1 MQRSTGVNGKMRE
14 CGETVFGRRGQGG
27 NPDAALIRVVT
38 PDFRSLAGLETGF
51 FCPDY
56 LFRYEQIGGQAEQLP
71 VSSRRN
77 KNMRKKEK
85 KWQTRN

>member
-38 PDFRSLAGLETGF
+38 PDFRSLLG
-51 FCPDY
+51 
-56 LFRYEQIGGQAEQLP
+56 IGSPAFIDCTDVWNAE
-71 VSSRRN
+71 
-77 KNMRKKEK
+77 RKIP
-85 KWQTRN
+85 